1 MYILNQESSY
11 TKERLPMP
19 LTEAQI
25 LIGLFTALF
34 PGMLAYKL
42 CVELYRA

>member
-1 MYILNQESSY
+1 MA
-11 TKERLPMP
+11 
-19 LTEAQI
+19 LTDSQV
-25 LIGLFTALF
+25 LIALFAALF